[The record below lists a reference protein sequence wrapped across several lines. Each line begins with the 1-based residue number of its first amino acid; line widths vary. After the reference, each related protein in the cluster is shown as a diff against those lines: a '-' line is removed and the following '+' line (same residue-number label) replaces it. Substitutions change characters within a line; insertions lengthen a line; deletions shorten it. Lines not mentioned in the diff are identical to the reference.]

1 MSELSGEKR
10 IKPVAANPLL
20 KFEED
25 EAYLWTAEYIDIKT
39 TLLLKKKK
47 KKTKHRKGSVQES
60 RIFAT
65 YIETRVL
72 CMGHYLYPR
81 F

>member
-25 EAYLWTAEYIDIKT
+25 EAYLWTAEYIDIKK

-47 KKTKHRKGSVQES
+47 KKQNTEREVFKS
-60 RIFAT
+60 REYSLHI
-65 YIETRVL
+65 
-72 CMGHYLYPR
+72 
-81 F
+81 